1 MNARKPD
8 IGVQLKRVK
17 KSIPSVHARVK
28 GWPETQLSQ
37 F

>member
-17 KSIPSVHARVK
+17 KAFHRCMRASKAGLK
-28 GWPETQLSQ
+28 LSQ